1 VQTAGRLSRHAD
13 TVYFILVF
21 SPGLPGLPQQPEDA
35 PVPVKLE
42 HALPAGAMLHHY
54 RIEQTLGGGGFS
66 IVYLAV
72 DTKAKMRVVIKEYL
86 PSSQAMRLPD
96 ESVESISEDASNTFR
111 QGMRRFLDEA
121 AALARVNHPNIVR
134 VVDFFRENNTI
145 YLVMLH
151 EQGKDLRWHIKKY
164 GGRLSEKFI
173 RTVFPQLLEGLGAL
187 HALNLLHLDIKP
199 ANILMRPGGRPL
211 LLDFGAAQAAYA
223 NNKPLGPHT
232 LTLGFA
238 PIEQHQRGHIGPWTD
253 LYAFG
258 ATIYACMS
266 GKAPPPTL
274 ERAERDIYKPA
285 IKAFEQRY
293 SPELLEL
300 VDWCLQMDQV
310 QRPQRVGELLDA
322 FTALPPVVL
331 AETPEER
338 SLFGRIGR
346 RLPWRKK

>member
-1 VQTAGRLSRHAD
+1 MYTYISIAVEA
-13 TVYFILVF
+13 
-21 SPGLPGLPQQPEDA
+21 SPPRTKRSGTTA

-72 DTKAKMRVVIKEYL
+72 DTKARMRVVIKEYL

-96 ESVESISEDASNTFR
+96 ESVESISDEASNTFR
-111 QGMRRFLDEA
+111 QGMRRFFDEA
-121 AALARVNHPNIVR
+121 AALSKVNHPNIVR

-151 EQGKDLRWHIKKY
+151 EVGKDLRWQIKKY

-173 RTVFPQLLEGLGAL
+173 RTVFPPLLEGLGAL

-199 ANILMRPGGRPL
+199 ANVLMRPGGKPL

-232 LTLGFA
+232 LTPGFA
-238 PIEQHQRGHIGPWTD
+238 PLEQHQRGHIGPWTD

-258 ATIYACMS
+258 ATMYACMA
-266 GKAPPPTL
+266 GRAPPPTL
-274 ERAERDIYKPA
+274 ERAEHDTYKPA
-285 IKAFEQRY
+285 AIAFERY
-293 SPELLEL
+293 YTKELLEI
-300 VDWCLQMDQV
+300 VDWCLLMDQV
-310 QRPQRVGELLDA
+310 QRPQRADELQSA
-322 FTALPPVVL
+322 FAALPPPVAGV
-331 AETPEER
+331 PEDEATLLGR
-338 SLFGRIGR
+338 FGL
-346 RLPWRKK
+346 RLPWGKK